1 MDRDLIDGLDIVLKS
16 AFRNFKSA
24 ILVGALLLALS
35 SFAEAQQPKKVS
47 RVGYLS
53 STDATTDF
61 RRSEPIRLALRQ
73 LGYIER
79 QNIAI
84 EYRYGEGKS
93 DRFPELAT
101 ELVRLKVDAIVVAGG
116 DLLVRA
122 VFNATKTIPV
132 IMTGGGADP
141 VGAGFVKSLARLGG
155 NVTGLTNLVNEVG
168 GKRLEL
174 FKEAVPKLVRV
185 GVIHDQANPAN
196 GTELREV
203 LPAVARAQK
212 MTIETWEVHAQD
224 DFDNV
229 FAAIGKQ
236 HPDGLY
242 VSTGALLN
250 SNRKRIVG
258 FALKNRLPSVYG
270 RSEYVTEGGLMYY
283 GADEVDSYRRVA
295 YFVDKILK
303 GAKPADLPVEQPTKF
318 EFVINL
324 KTAKALNLTIPQ
336 SVLYRADR
344 VIR

>member
-1 MDRDLIDGLDIVLKS
+1 VVEDMKKVTVRLSLCAV
-16 AFRNFKSA
+16 
-24 ILVGALLLALS
+24 LLAPS
-35 SFAEAQQPKKVS
+35 YSVGAQQPKKIP
-47 RVGYLS
+47 RIGYLAAR
-53 STDATTDF
+53 DRANEAA
-61 RRSEPIRLALRQ
+61 RVEGVRQGLRE
-73 LGYIER
+73 LGYIEG
-79 QNIAI
+79 QNISI

-93 DRFPELAT
+93 ERFPELAT

-141 VGAGFVKSLARLGG
+141 VGVGFVKSLARPGG
-155 NVTGLTNLVNEVG
+155 NVTGLTNLVTELG

-185 GVIHDQANPAN
+185 GVIHDQANPAT
-196 GTELREV
+196 GTELGEV

-212 MTIETWEVHAQD
+212 MTIETWEVRAPG

-229 FAAIGKQ
+229 FAGIVKQ
-236 HPDGLY
+236 RPDGLY

-258 FALKNRLPSVYG
+258 FALKNQLPSVYG

-283 GADEVDSYRRVA
+283 GADVADSYRRVA

-303 GAKPADLPVEQPTKF
+303 GTKPVDLPVEQPTKF

-344 VIR
+344 VIK

>member
-1 MDRDLIDGLDIVLKS
+1 MDRDLIDGLDIDLKS
-16 AFRNFKSA
+16 AFRNLKSA
-24 ILVGALLLALS
+24 ILLCALPFVLCLPAD
-35 SFAEAQQPKKVS
+35 AQQPKKIP
-47 RVGYLS
+47 RIGYLAARNQAN
-53 STDATTDF
+53 DAARVEGV
-61 RRSEPIRLALRQ
+61 RRGLRE
-73 LGYIER
+73 LGYTEG

-93 DRFPELAT
+93 DRFSELAT

-141 VGAGFVKSLARLGG
+141 VGAGFVKSLARPGG
-155 NVTGLTNLVNEVG
+155 NFTGLTNLVMELA

-174 FKEAVPKLVRV
+174 FKEAVSRLVRV
-185 GVIHDQANPAN
+185 AVIHDQASPAT
-196 GTELREV
+196 GTELKEV

-212 MTIETWEVHAQD
+212 MTIQTWEVRAQD

-229 FAAIGKQ
+229 FAAIEKQ

-250 SNRKRIVG
+250 SNRKRIVS

-270 RSEYVTEGGLMYY
+270 RTEYVTEGGLMYY
-283 GADEVDSYRRVA
+283 GADVADSYRRVA
-295 YFVDKILK
+295 YYVDKILK